1 MANSCNSALGVCEF
15 DYSNELY
22 IYLSV
27 SNIIHTLGNGLY
39 PFGATRR
46 FPTYINICG
55 FVMLIFNIIFQN
67 DEEEENGFWLLIDL
81 NVFSKLRKKNVTH
94 TFRL

>member
-22 IYLSV
+22 IYLCQ
-27 SNIIHTLGNGLY
+27 ILFTPWATGYIR
-39 PFGATRR
+39 FCATRR